1 MKIVFQAN
9 QLAKV
14 LKDVTRIIPA
24 SAKTN
29 THRFVRIQ
37 ADRDDCRVEFETTSH
52 EAAMRRTLY
61 DELVQ
66 SPAKISESGSCLL
79 PARDLLEIVKH
90 AKDTVSM
97 ETGGLNGTSVIL
109 QFDNAKFEMQGLE
122 PDLFTPYKNSAS
134 SISCISVNAL
144 QLKNLLEHTTYA
156 CSTTETRPIL
166 TGVNFQI
173 VEGKINAVAS
183 DGLRLSQMT
192 VEAKNA
198 EGAQGNLT
206 IPKATLESLAAIL
219 PHDDDEVVEL
229 EFGDAGLVATWAD
242 DSTRCVMR
250 AIDGTFPDVTRIVP
264 RVMRTNLRVN
274 RNELLTSFERI
285 EIIAGENEN
294 KMMHVEFRPTDLL
307 LTASSSTA
315 GSAADIVNLVEPISD
330 EVEPMLFNIRY
341 WLDVLKSFNTE
352 DEVIVGIN
360 GQNQP
365 ITVRPANA
373 DYLALLSPIM
383 YTASVQ
389 LAKSA

>member
-1 MKIVFQAN
+1 MKIVFETS

-37 ADRDDCRVEFETTSH
+37 ANKDDCRVDFETTSH

-66 SPAKISESGSCLL
+66 SSAKILASGSCLL

-97 ETGGLNGTSVIL
+97 ETGMNSTSVIL

-122 PDLFTPYKNSAS
+122 PDLFTPYQNSAS

-173 VEGKINAVAS
+173 AEGKINAVAS
-183 DGLRLSQMT
+183 DGLRLAQMT
-192 VEAKNA
+192 VDGKGA
-198 EGAQGNLT
+198 EDARGNLT

-264 RVMRTNLRVN
+264 RAMRTNLRVN

-294 KMMHVEFRPTDLL
+294 KMMHVEFRPADLL
-307 LTASSSTA
+307 LTASSSVA
-315 GSAADIVNLVEPISD
+315 GSATDIVNLVEPISD

-341 WLDVLKSFNTE
+341 WLDVLKSFTA
-352 DEVIVGIN
+352 DKVIVGIN

-365 ITVRPANA
+365 ITVRPADA

-389 LAKSA
+389 VPKSA